1 MRKRL
6 NVMLLMVAMILGLSA
21 VSPVL
26 SQEQARAVT
35 IGRDTKVG
43 GKALEKGSYT
53 LKFVE
58 GKEGELVFLHGKHEV
73 VKASYETTKLISR
86 LGTKMTFFTLL
97 PARLWRTLSSA
108 SAAARTSVSPESAAI
123 RISDRSF
130 PLIWTA

>member
-6 NVMLLMVAMILGLSA
+6 NVMLMMVAMILGLSA

-26 SQEQARAVT
+26 SQEQAKAVT

-73 VKASYETTKLISR
+73 VKASYETTKLKTPASDNSVVYRLAGDGSVTISR
-86 LGTKMTFFTLL
+86 IEFKGM
-97 PARLWRTLSSA
+97 
-108 SAAARTSVSPESAAI
+108 
-123 RISDRSF
+123 D
-130 PLIWTA
+130 TALVIK